1 MLNGNFGFELES
13 INDNYHYSGDDL
25 FFMDVYNKLIENE
38 MGDIVEN
45 VKKDRSIRFTS
56 KKAYEINSSVFN
68 GFNDFS
74 EGLLNLTQTLNE
86 LGDTPTSPC
95 AIHLHFSKIPKPH
108 KFIILS
114 KLFDK
119 VFSRIKYLNDSK
131 INYGVYNCG
140 GGSDEFFRDN
150 NVNEL
155 ITPLEYRFFQKWM
168 LRYLNQNRG
177 GLLRVKKHTLE
188 FRCIPTTLNQEV
200 LKVWLKIYKNMV
212 FSPIS
217 YEEIKR
223 IWRKEQQEG
232 HSLREIMRLFK
243 NCLNISNKELYMICT
258 DGGNIPS
265 ELKNEEKYDLYYII
279 KNIPVKGFE
288 NEEFF
293 NNLSEEEG
301 LSIGEVSNNMDKIMS
316 ITHGELPHFN
326 DSNNK
331 HRYMLNEFVK
341 MGNSKMREINKWYRI
356 GNTSIG
362 NLYNLSIIRGFIDG
376 KRYPLPYNE
385 DQYHQNHF

>member
-1 MLNGNFGFELES
+1 MLNGTFGFELES
-13 INDNYHYSGDDL
+13 INNNYQYTGDDL
-25 FFMDVYNKLIENE
+25 FFMDVYNNLIENG
-38 MGDIVEN
+38 MGEIVEN

-140 GGSDEFFRDN
+140 GGSNEFFKK
-150 NVNEL
+150 NEIGEL
-155 ITPLEYRFFQKWM
+155 KTELEYRFFQKWM
-168 LRYLNQNRG
+168 LIHLNQNRG
-177 GLLRVKKHTLE
+177 GLIRVKPTTLE
-188 FRCIPTTLNQEV
+188 LRCIPTTLNQKV

-212 FSPIS
+212 FSPIPT
-217 YEEIKR
+217 IIINQK
-223 IWRKEQQEG
+223 WRHEQREG
-232 HSLREIMRLFK
+232 YSLRDKMRMFRDF
-243 NCLNISNKELYMICT
+243 LNISNKELYLICT
-258 DGGNIPS
+258 DGGKIPK
-265 ELKNEEKYDLYYII
+265 ELENEEKYDLYYII
-279 KNIPVKGFE
+279 KNIPILGCE

-293 NNLSEEEG
+293 NNLEQQSFEKLNE
-301 LSIGEVSNNMDKIMS
+301 NMDKIMS

-362 NLYNLSIIRGFIDG
+362 NLYNLSIIRRFIDG